1 MSADFESLSVRS
13 FSFVALLVSSVVFG
27 LLHGD
32 RWLAGSVAGLLY
44 AGAFLRRGKIGDAV
58 IAHATTN
65 ALLAGLVLFSHRWYL
80 W

>member
-1 MSADFESLSVRS
+1 
-13 FSFVALLVSSVVFG
+13 
-27 LLHGD
+27 
-32 RWLAGSVAGLLY
+32 LLY

-65 ALLAGLVLFSHRWYL
+65 ALLAGLVLFSGRWYL